1 MAAQTNDV
9 SRWAQLRNKRIKLD
23 ERGYFAYF
31 AAPSRVA
38 RAGNESA
45 EQELD
50 SVEVTKIFGN
60 Y

>member
-1 MAAQTNDV
+1 MAAQMNDG
-9 SRWAQLRNKRIKLD
+9 SRWAQLRNKRIKPD

-45 EQELD
+45 EQELNCAA
-50 SVEVTKIFGN
+50 VAKVFGN
-60 Y
+60 